1 MEGDGC
7 RIDSIESIRLSY
19 QTMSDEASSEP
30 AHARQSSRPNLAAVA
45 ALAGVS
51 ASTASIAFS
60 GSGPISVATRERVLA
75 AAATLDYAG
84 PDPRA
89 QSLRRGRSG
98 IVGVV
103 IEDRLSDAF
112 RDPMNIA
119 MLDGLADE
127 TGAIGSGLLLLT
139 DTGEG
144 QISIE
149 NAPVDAVVLIGCST
163 RLDAAVAIL
172 RQRGI
177 PLVAV
182 EAEPMDGVL
191 AIDLDNREAS
201 HELAEHLRSL
211 GHERVAIVALPL
223 NPSRERG
230 PLTPELEAA
239 STGYTASAR
248 IAGVREV
255 FPQAS
260 GWVSAG
266 SLTEEGRLAG
276 LALLHDL
283 DSRDGAPR
291 GANTRPTAIIAQS
304 DLLARGVILAAEE
317 LGLRVPEDLSVV
329 GFDGVRLDGMG
340 DRDLTTM
347 VQPAVE
353 KGRAAGRGVVALLRD
368 EPGEAMTFVSRFHR
382 GNTTAPV
389 ASARARQDR

>member
-1 MEGDGC
+1 
-7 RIDSIESIRLSY
+7 
-19 QTMSDEASSEP
+19 MSDEASRVPVPGAPTRGARASTSP
-30 AHARQSSRPNLAAVA
+30 AHARQSARPNLAAVA

-60 GSGPISVATRERVLA
+60 GSGPISIATRERVLA

-103 IEDRLSDAF
+103 IEDRLRDAF

-139 DTGEG
+139 DTGDG

-177 PLVAV
+177 PLVAI
-182 EAEPMDGVL
+182 EAAPMDGVL

-201 HELAEHLRSL
+201 RELAEHLKSL
-211 GHERVAIVALPL
+211 GHERVAIAALPL

-255 FPQAS
+255 FPHAS
-260 GWVSAG
+260 GWITAG
-266 SLTEEGRLAG
+266 SLVEEGRLAG
-276 LALLHDL
+276 LELL
-283 DSRDGAPR
+283 R
-291 GANTRPTAIIAQS
+291 GTDARPTAIIAQS
-304 DLLARGVILAAEE
+304 DLLARGVILAAEQ
-317 LGLRVPEDLSVV
+317 LGLRVPEDVSVV

-340 DRDLTTM
+340 ERDLTTM

-368 EPGEAMTFVSRFHR
+368 EPGDAMTFVSRFHR
-382 GNTTAPV
+382 GNTTGPAPV
-389 ASARARQDR
+389 IPLVE

>member
-1 MEGDGC
+1 MSDGLVASAGGG

-19 QTMSDEASSEP
+19 QIMVNVANDQA
-30 AHARQSSRPNLAAVA
+30 AGVRPTLAAVA

-51 ASTASIAFS
+51 TSTASLAFS
-60 GSGPISVATRERVLA
+60 GSGPVSAATRERVLA
-75 AAATLDYAG
+75 AASTLDYAG

-139 DTGEG
+139 DTEG
-144 QISIE
+144 GQVSIE
-149 NAPVDAVVLIGCST
+149 NAPVDAVVLVGCST
-163 RLDAAVAIL
+163 RLDSAVAIL

-182 EAEPMDGVL
+182 EAEPMEGVL

-201 HELAEHLRSL
+201 RSLAAHLRDL
-211 GHERVAIVALPL
+211 GHERVAMVVLPL
-223 NPSRERG
+223 DPSRERG
-230 PLTPELEAA
+230 PLSAEREAA
-239 STGYTASAR
+239 SSGYTASAR

-255 FPQAS
+255 FPRAG
-260 GWVSAG
+260 GWVTRG
-266 SLTEEGRLAG
+266 SLTEEGRIAG
-276 LALLHDL
+276 LELLRASD
-283 DSRDGAPR
+283 A
-291 GANTRPTAIIAQS
+291 RPTAIIAQS

-317 LGLRVPEDLSVV
+317 LALRVPEDVSVV

-353 KGRAAGRGVVALLRD
+353 KGRAAGRGIVALLND
-368 EPGEAMTFVSRFHR
+368 EAGVAERFTSEFHR
-382 GNTTAPV
+382 GNTTGPAP
-389 ASARARQDR
+389 AA